1 MQKFRWGIFLILLV
15 FGVGCGSALSSADS
29 VPPAY
34 TRSAEHYRH
43 FPDADAL
50 AAYLRADSEA
60 GPLVSAHR
68 GGPMPGY
75 PENALATFE
84 HTLRYA
90 PALIECDVRRSRDG
104 TLVLMHD
111 ETLDRT
117 STGSGPV
124 GDHTFVELR
133 HLLLKDNRGI
143 ITPFRIPTLAEA
155 LAWAEGRAVLT
166 LDAKDDVP
174 PRDLVAA
181 VRRMR
186 AANRVVLI
194 TYTMDRL
201 LTYHGL
207 APEMMISATVET
219 PADLEALLAS
229 GVDLSRIIAFTG
241 VGEVRPEVIEG
252 LHAHGIRA
260 MLGTFGAIDERAA
273 QAGPAVYQALLDRGV
288 DVIAT
293 DNVPLAARAVDAY
306 ATTPAP

>member
-1 MQKFRWGIFLILLV
+1 
-15 FGVGCGSALSSADS
+15 
-29 VPPAY
+29 
-34 TRSAEHYRH
+34 
-43 FPDADAL
+43 
-50 AAYLRADSEA
+50 
-60 GPLVSAHR
+60 
-68 GGPMPGY
+68 MPGY

>member
-1 MQKFRWGIFLILLV
+1 MFKFRWWSLPVLLV
-15 FGVGCGSALSSADS
+15 LGIGCGSALNAARRDA
-29 VPPAY
+29 PAY

-50 AAYLRADSEA
+50 SAYLRAGSDA

-68 GGPMPGY
+68 GGPTAGY

-90 PALIECDVRRSRDG
+90 PALLECDVRRSRDG

-117 STGSGPV
+117 STGSGLV
-124 GDHTFVELR
+124 HDHTLDELR
-133 HLLLKDNRGI
+133 ALLLVDDRGVT
-143 ITPFRIPTLAEA
+143 TPFRIPTLDET

-181 VRRMR
+181 VHRMH
-186 AANRVVLI
+186 AENRVVLI
-194 TYTMDRL
+194 VYDLSRL
-201 LTYHGL
+201 LTYHRL

-219 PADLEALLAS
+219 EDDLEALLAS

-260 MLGTFGAIDERAA
+260 MLGTFDEIDERAA
-273 QAGPAVYQALLDRGV
+273 RVGPVVYQALLDRGV

-306 ATTPAP
+306 APAPTQ